1 MNSPASRILRVEGLS
16 CRLGGNQ
23 ILQGL
28 TLPALRGGG
37 LAALLGPNGSGKS
50 TLLKL
55 IVGLYRPTSGSV
67 TIDGEPPS
75 VRTKA
80 KVAYLPEIDYLYGWM
95 NVAQTLRYVRAY
107 YPDWDDEKARELLAF
122 LELPEEAKV
131 SKLSK
136 GMRARLKILLAMARH
151 AEVILLDEPLSGID
165 PPSRTRV
172 MSALVSHFRAERQT
186 VVMST
191 HDVVEAESLFDQ
203 VIFLR
208 DGQVALYGDAEALR
222 EEKGKSIK
230 DLFEE
235 VYG

>member
-1 MNSPASRILRVEGLS
+1 MAVVEFHDVKKKFRRVDALEGVT
-16 CRLGGNQ
+16 
-23 ILQGL
+23 L
-28 TLPALRGGG
+28 TLPEGRIIG
-37 LAALLGPNGSGKS
+37 LLGPNGSGKS
-50 TLLKL
+50 TFLKL
-55 IVGLYRPTSGSV
+55 IAGVYRPTSGSV
-67 TIDGEPPS
+67 TIDGEAPS
-75 VRTKA
+75 FRTKA

-95 NVAQTLRYVRAY
+95 SVAQIIGYVRPF

-122 LELPEEAKV
+122 LELPEDARV
-131 SKLSK
+131 SRLSK

-172 MSALVSHFRAERQT
+172 MSVLVSHFRSERQT

-203 VIFLR
+203 VLFLR
-208 DGQVALYGDAEALR
+208 KGRVALFGDAEALR
-222 EEKGKSIK
+222 EERGTSIK

-235 VYG
+235 VYR